1 MIVLYN
7 GCHTSFDVMKEYMIY
22 GAELDEKYQIPIVP
36 ACSLDYLPEDSID
49 FGESFSQK
57 IKGHR
62 KLNVNFY
69 IDDSKFQRLW
79 NNPDKYL
86 EHLKCFHS
94 VCMPDFSI
102 ATGDCG
108 MPFALNLYN
117 VYRNHALAHYMLLN
131 GIRVIPSVGIP
142 DKDNYDLCFA
152 GYSKAKRMATL
163 EKLFYSIMSG
173 TQDRNIKF
181 SDMQKILEVLGFQC
195 RIKGD
200 HFIYWRDG
208 IDEII
213 NIQPDG
219 NKAKPYQVKQIRNII
234 LKYGLEV

>member
-1 MIVLYN
+1 
-7 GCHTSFDVMKEYMIY
+7 
-22 GAELDEKYQIPIVP
+22 
-36 ACSLDYLPEDSID
+36 
-49 FGESFSQK
+49 
-57 IKGHR
+57 
-62 KLNVNFY
+62 
-69 IDDSKFQRLW
+69 
-79 NNPDKYL
+79 
-86 EHLKCFHS
+86 
-94 VCMPDFSI
+94 
-102 ATGDCG
+102 
-108 MPFALNLYN
+108 
-117 VYRNHALAHYMLLN
+117 
-131 GIRVIPSVGIP
+131 
-142 DKDNYDLCFA
+142 
-152 GYSKAKRMATL
+152 MATL
-163 EKLFYSIMSG
+163 EKLFYLIMSG